1 MEITTIIKHVQYEER
16 IVKIKSPNND
26 AYEKSVQVIEKCI
39 EELRIS
45 RINAYKNAENV
56 VID

>member
-1 MEITTIIKHVQYEER
+1 MEVITIIKNVQYEER

-26 AYEKSVQVIEKCI
+26 AYEKSVKIIEQCI

-45 RINAYKNAENV
+45 RIKAYKNAENV
-56 VID
+56 VIG

>member
-1 MEITTIIKHVQYEER
+1 MELTTIIKHVQYEEK

-26 AYEKSVQVIEKCI
+26 AYEKSVKVIEQCI

-45 RINAYKNAENV
+45 RIKAYKDAENV
-56 VID
+56 FIG